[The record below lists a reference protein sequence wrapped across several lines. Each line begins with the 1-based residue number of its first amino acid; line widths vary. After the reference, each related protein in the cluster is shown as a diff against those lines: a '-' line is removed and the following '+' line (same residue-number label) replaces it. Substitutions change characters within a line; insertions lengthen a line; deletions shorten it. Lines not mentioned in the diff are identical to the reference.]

1 MESKLEKPRKKNTN
15 AYMKEIH
22 VNNNNIEITTTAAN
36 ENNRIRTQLDLSV
49 LTGAKPDY

>member
-36 ENNRIRTQLDLSV
+36 ENNRIRTQLDLIISSERSQ
-49 LTGAKPDY
+49 A

>member
-22 VNNNNIEITTTAAN
+22 ENNNIEITPTAAN
-36 ENNRIRTQLDLSV
+36 ENNRIRTQLDVIISSERSQ
-49 LTGAKPDY
+49 A